1 MKKNNSKPHRELRIK
16 RVPIDLHSKI
26 IAHQK
31 LLSVKSNMP
40 DLSVDDAAI
49 DLLKKGTESIPALN

>member
-1 MKKNNSKPHRELRIK
+1 MIKNNPKTHRELRIK
-16 RVPIDLHSKI
+16 QVPIDLHSKV

-31 LLSVKSNMP
+31 LLSVKEKKP

-49 DLLKKGTESIPALN
+49 DLLQKGIESIPALN